1 MRPGFGRPA
10 VGLVLLLLLGA
21 YAALNFRVQSDIT
34 HFLPAGQA
42 DRDVELAR
50 ALAFGELSRTMV
62 LLVAAGPLA
71 DVPEI
76 SVAFERELRAD
87 AALAAEID
95 FLEGG
100 PETGVEE
107 DLWRLYE
114 PRRFGFLAAGPEAAA
129 ARTTAEGLAR
139 TADELVAQ
147 LASPL
152 SSLISKVAPGDP
164 FLVLPRLLERLE
176 SARGSGLAVERG
188 RFVADGGRTAV
199 LLLGT
204 RSPSS
209 DNRAQGPILDAVRA
223 AFERLNA
230 QHGGALALSMGGA
243 NRYGLAMER
252 DIRADIQRVTWGSAI
267 ALSLGFWLLFRSL
280 RLFVLVLPVLAAGFA
295 TGTATCLALFGSVHA
310 MTLAFGA
317 ALIGVSVDYA
327 VHFHVHQSVAPDP
340 RGPRATLAGIWP
352 GLALSAATTVLAFLA
367 LAVSSFPG
375 LRELAVFAAA
385 GIAAALAATALFL
398 PSLETPHGRG
408 GVAPRL
414 AAWLERRLVGPN
426 ARALRTPARAV
437 LALAALLVLFGLPRV
452 RFEDG
457 VASLNRL
464 DPELLAEDKLVHER
478 VTRFEQRRIAVALG
492 ADDEEALRG
501 NDRVGDRLERAK
513 REGRLE
519 GYWSAALFLPSAE
532 RQRAVDAVLRED
544 PGLWP
549 RTEVALEQAGL
560 VVEGFEPFRA
570 ALAGPAP
577 APLAP
582 ADLKGSKLA
591 GLVRPLRLEVGDQ
604 VAWVS
609 YLRGVG
615 PGVDLAPEVEAAG
628 GRLLDVEAELSSA
641 YGQYRE
647 RMVRLCLVGL
657 GLVLLLVF
665 VRHRFG
671 ASQALAS
678 GVRRNTAALLATLAA
693 CAPAILGAACTAAL
707 LGLLDR
713 PLNLLSLVALLM
725 VVSMGVDYG
734 VLAVEVGRRGGELGT
749 TLLSVLV
756 AACSTA
762 FGFLLL
768 ALSEQSALSGIGTT
782 AGLGVILCLVF
793 VVVLPLALGRR
804 REARA

>member
-1 MRPGFGRPA
+1 MRPRLGRPA

-34 HFLPAGQA
+34 HFLPAGQT

-76 SVAFERELRAD
+76 SAAFERELRAD

-100 PETGVEE
+100 PESGVEE

-114 PRRFGFLAAGPEAAA
+114 PRRFGFLSAGPEAAA
-129 ARTTAEGLAR
+129 ERTTAEGLAR
-139 TADELVAQ
+139 TADELVSQ

-188 RFVADGGRTAV
+188 RFVADGGHTAV

-209 DNRAQGPILDAVRA
+209 DNRAQGPILEAVRA

-230 QHGGALALSMGGA
+230 QHDGALALSMGGA

-267 ALSLGFWLLFRSL
+267 ALSVGFWLLFRSL

-295 TGTATCLALFGSVHA
+295 AGTATCLALFGSVHA

-375 LRELAVFAAA
+375 LRELALFAAA
-385 GIAAALAATALFL
+385 GITAALAATALFL

-408 GVAPRL
+408 GVAPRF
-414 AAWLERRLVGPN
+414 AAWLERRLVGSS
-426 ARALRTPARAV
+426 ARALRTPARVV
-437 LALAALLVLFGLPRV
+437 LALAALLVVLGLPRV

-492 ADDEEALRG
+492 ADDEGALRV

-513 REGRLE
+513 QEGRLE
-519 GYWSAALFLPSAE
+519 GYWSSALFLPSAE
-532 RQRAVDAVLRED
+532 RQLAVDAVLRED
-544 PGLWP
+544 PDLWP
-549 RTEVALEQAGL
+549 RAEVAFEQAGL

-615 PGVDLAPEVEAAG
+615 PGVDLAPDVEAAG

-657 GLVLLLVF
+657 GLVILLVF

-671 ASQALAS
+671 AST
-678 GVRRNTAALLATLAA
+678 GVRRNAAALLATLAA

-782 AGLGVILCLVF
+782 AGVGVMLCLQF

>member
-1 MRPGFGRPA
+1 MRPGWGRPA
-10 VGLVLLLLLGA
+10 LGLVLLLLVGA
-21 YAALNFRVQSDIT
+21 YAAQNFRVQSDIT

-50 ALAFGELSRTMV
+50 SLAFGELSRTMV
-62 LLVAAGPLA
+62 LLVSSDAHA
-71 DVPEI
+71 DAPEI
-76 SVAFERELRAD
+76 SVAFESELRTEP
-87 AALAAEID
+87 ALAAEID

-100 PETGVEE
+100 PEAGVEE

-129 ARTTAEGLAR
+129 KRTTDEGLAR
-139 TADELVAQ
+139 AADDIVAQ

-152 SSLISKVAPGDP
+152 SSLVSKVAPADP
-164 FLVLPRLLERLE
+164 FLVLPHLLERLE
-176 SARGSGLAVERG
+176 TARGSGLAVERG
-188 RFVADGGRTAV
+188 RFVADGGQTAV

-204 RSPSS
+204 QSPSS
-209 DNRAQGPILDAVRA
+209 DNRAQGPILEAVRA
-223 AFERLNA
+223 AFARLDTRF
-230 QHGGALALSMGGA
+230 GGSLSLTMGGA

-252 DIRADIQRVTWGSAI
+252 DIRADIQRVTFGSAI

-295 TGTATCLALFGSVHA
+295 AGTATCLALFGSVHA

-375 LRELAVFAAA
+375 LRELAVFAAS
-385 GIAAALAATALFL
+385 GIAAALLATTLFL
-398 PSLETPHGRG
+398 PSLESPHGRAG
-408 GVAPRL
+408 AAARL
-414 AAWLERRLVGPN
+414 AAWLERRFVGPS
-426 ARALRTPARAV
+426 ARALRTPARVV
-437 LALAALLVLFGLPRV
+437 LGSAALLVLLGLPRA

-464 DPELLAEDKLVHER
+464 DPELLAEDKAVHER

-492 ADDEEALRG
+492 ADDERALRV
-501 NDRVGDRLERAK
+501 NDRVGDQLAAAERD
-513 REGRLE
+513 GQLE

-532 RQRAVDAVLRED
+532 RQLAVDAVLRDD
-544 PGLWP
+544 PSLWP
-549 RTEVALEQAGL
+549 RTEVALERAGL
-560 VVEGFEPFRA
+560 VVDGFGPFRE

-577 APLAP
+577 APLVP

-609 YLRGVG
+609 YLRGVA
-615 PGVDLAPEVEAAG
+615 PGVDLGPVVEAVG

-657 GLVLLLVF
+657 ALVILLVF
-665 VRHRFG
+665 ARHRMG
-671 ASQALAS
+671 ASSGPA
-678 GVRRNTAALLATLAA
+678 GVRRTTAAIFATLAA
-693 CAPAILGAACTAAL
+693 CVPALLGAACTAAL

-768 ALSEQSALSGIGTT
+768 ALSEQTALSSIGTT
-782 AGLGVILCLVF
+782 AGVGVLLCLSF
-793 VVVLPLALGRR
+793 VVLLPLAWGRG
-804 REARA
+804 REVRT